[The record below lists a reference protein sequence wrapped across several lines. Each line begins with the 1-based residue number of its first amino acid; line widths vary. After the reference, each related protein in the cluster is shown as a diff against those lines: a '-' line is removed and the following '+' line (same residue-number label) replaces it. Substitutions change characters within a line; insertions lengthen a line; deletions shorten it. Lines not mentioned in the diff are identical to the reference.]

1 MRRLLQ
7 LAVFAVLALAV
18 LGGLHLYLWT
28 RLLLEPGWGEGVAA
42 AGAWALA
49 GLVLGSPL
57 GMLVARRL
65 PQAQARL
72 VLALP
77 FTWLGVAL
85 LLLFS
90 LLALDALRLAA
101 WAGFHLAGEEA
112 AWAALRDSIGL
123 DRLVACAAFGLAGL
137 GSLLGFLGAA
147 LPPRVVTHTLRLP
160 RWPAALDGFRLVL
173 LADLHLGEM
182 LGRRFLGRVVA
193 QVQGLRP
200 DLVAVVGDLVD
211 GPPGVVMPELEALR
225 ALNPPLGVWF
235 TSGNHEL
242 YSGYRA
248 WLEALPGL
256 GLQVLDNRRVTLG
269 RDGAA
274 FELCGLPDLEA
285 ARMEPAAR
293 PDLARVLAGRAAELP
308 VVLLSHQA
316 RVVGE
321 AAAQG
326 VELVLAGHNHA
337 GQIWPFGYFVR
348 LQQPVVSG
356 FLRRGSTLVYVSAG
370 TGFWGPPMRL
380 FTRGEVS
387 LLELRPEG
395 GDPGAA
401 P

>member
-1 MRRLLQ
+1 MRRVLQ
-7 LAVFAVLALAV
+7 LAVFVALALTV
-18 LGGLHLYLWT
+18 IGGLHLYLWT
-28 RLLLEPGWGEGVAA
+28 RLLLDPNWGEGVAT
-42 AGAWALA
+42 AGAWVLV
-49 GLVLGSPL
+49 GLVLGTPL
-57 GMLVARRL
+57 GMLFARRL

-90 LLALDALRLAA
+90 VLALDLLRLTA
-101 WAGFHLAGEEA
+101 WAGFHAAGEEA
-112 AWAALRDSIGL
+112 AWDALRDQVGL
-123 DRLVACAAFGLAGL
+123 DRLEACVAFGLAGL
-137 GSLLGFLGAA
+137 GSLLGLLGAA
-147 LPPRVVTHTLRLP
+147 RPPRVRAHTIVLP

-182 LGRRFLGRVVA
+182 LGRRFLGRVVE

-211 GPPGVVMPELEALR
+211 GPPAVVLPELEALR
-225 ALNPPLGVWF
+225 ALKAPHGVWF

-242 YSGYRA
+242 YSGYKA
-248 WLEALPGL
+248 WLQALPGL
-256 GLQVLDNRRVTLG
+256 GLQVLDNRRVTVG

-285 ARMEPAAR
+285 GRMEPAAR
-293 PDLARVLAGRAAELP
+293 PDLARALAGRAPERP

-316 RVVGE
+316 RIVDE
-321 AAAQG
+321 AARLG
-326 VELVLAGHNHA
+326 VELVLSGHNHG
-337 GQIWPFGYFVR
+337 GQIWPFKYFVR

-356 FLRRGSTLVYVSAG
+356 FLRRGQTLVYVSEG

-387 LLELRPEG
+387 LLVLRAERGGPE
-395 GDPGAA
+395 AA
-401 P
+401 